1 MQITASMV
9 KELREMSGA
18 GMMDAKHAL
27 SENGGDIQAAMDW
40 LRTKGM
46 AKAAKKAGRVA
57 NQGLVAAVSTGTTGA
72 MVEVNAE
79 TDFVGKNEEFVKFVN
94 DLTTIV
100 AESGKSDVEEIKALP
115 MNGSTVGETLT
126 ALIAKIGENMN
137 IRRATTWSVD
147 KGVVNSYVHMG
158 GKIGVVVALESDS
171 ADAGKLEGIAKN
183 VAMHVAAANPLFM
196 DRASVDQE
204 ALERERAIFM
214 DQAKASGKPENI
226 IEKIV
231 EGRVNKYY
239 EEVCLLDQ
247 AFIMETDKKVG
258 QVIKDAGATLKGYTR
273 FGLGE
278 GIEKEEADFASE
290 VAAAVAG

>member
-18 GMMDAKHAL
+18 GMMDAKNAL
-27 SENGGDIQAAMDW
+27 SENGGDIEAAMDW
-40 LRTKGM
+40 LRKKGM

-57 NQGLVAAVSTGTTGA
+57 NQGLVSAVSTGTSGA

-79 TDFVGKNEEFVKFVN
+79 TDFVAKNEEFVKFV
-94 DLTTIV
+94 DALTTVV
-100 AESGKSDVEEIKALP
+100 AESGKTDVEEINALP
-115 MNGSTVGETLT
+115 MGSSTVGETLT
-126 ALIAKIGENMN
+126 GLIAKIGENMN
-137 IRRATTWSVD
+137 IRRAATWSVD
-147 KGVVNSYVHMG
+147 KGIVKSYVHMG

-171 ADAGKLEGIAKN
+171 ADAGKLETVAKN
-183 VAMHVAAANPLFM
+183 VAMHVAAANPLYM
-196 DRASVDQE
+196 DRTSVDAD
-204 ALERERAIFM
+204 ALERERTIFM

-239 EEVCLLDQ
+239 EEVCLVDQ

-258 QVIKDAGATLKGYTR
+258 QVLSEAGATLKGYTR

-278 GIEKEEADFASE
+278 GIEKAEEDFASE

>member
-9 KELREMSGA
+9 KELRDMSGA
-18 GMMDAKHAL
+18 GMMDAKNAL
-27 SENGGDIQAAMDW
+27 SENGGDIEAAMDW
-40 LRTKGM
+40 LRKKGM

-57 NQGLVAAVSTGTTGA
+57 NQGLVSAVSTGTTGA

-79 TDFVGKNEEFVKFVN
+79 TDFVAKNEEFVKFV
-94 DLTTIV
+94 DALTTV
-100 AESGKSDVEEIKALP
+100 VSESGKTDVEEINALP
-115 MNGSTVGETLT
+115 MGGSTVGETLT
-126 ALIAKIGENMN
+126 GLIAKIGENMN
-137 IRRATTWSVD
+137 IRRAATWSVD
-147 KGVVNSYVHMG
+147 KGIVKSYVHMG

-171 ADAGKLEGIAKN
+171 ADAGKLETVAKN
-183 VAMHVAAANPLFM
+183 VAMHVAAANPLYM
-196 DRASVDQE
+196 DRTSVDAD
-204 ALERERAIFM
+204 ALERERTIFM

-239 EEVCLLDQ
+239 EEVCLVDQ

-258 QVIKDAGATLKGYTR
+258 QVLSEAGATLKGYTR

-278 GIEKEEADFASE
+278 GIEKAEEDFASE